1 MGNDLQSLLDG
12 PQRIIWTMG
21 RYIRVLIARGLDVP
35 KFLNNVP
42 NFLKD
47 VPRTSKVHFRVG
59 NNL

>member
-1 MGNDLQSLLDG
+1 MGNDLQSLPKG

-21 RYIRVLIARGLDVP
+21 RLIGVSIAQGLDVP

-47 VPRTSKVHFRVG
+47 VLRVPKFVSE
-59 NNL
+59 